1 MTYFH
6 PFYVFVELFLC
17 VLLFLKVTSLWI
29 SILLLAYSTQDHR
42 INMHNWPYLNNPI
55 LNKNQFLPN
64 AEIKT
69 LNIKRICLPSA
80 HKSTHVLY
88 SRLWILCYF
97 DQYNCFTLSHW
108 KWSAN
113 EKFWHFFKVKSK
125 RYLKWYQF
133 GDMIK
138 AIIKTSIFCDISCLF
153 SFKKVFMHMFIT
165 RQGYLCQGPAIT
177 NLLCY
182 ISPSSVWLKPAFLHL
197 WTNIHICWELRGR
210 WYHFW
215 LVSLNSLWVFL
226 ASPRL
231 VCF

>member
-1 MTYFH
+1 M
-6 PFYVFVELFLC
+6 L
-17 VLLFLKVTSLWI
+17 
-29 SILLLAYSTQDHR
+29 
-42 INMHNWPYLNNPI
+42 
-55 LNKNQFLPN
+55 
-64 AEIKT
+64 
-69 LNIKRICLPSA
+69 
-80 HKSTHVLY
+80 
-88 SRLWILCYF
+88 F

-133 GDMIK
+133 KDMIK

-177 NLLCY
+177 DLLCY

>member
-1 MTYFH
+1 MYYIQDYEY
-6 PFYVFVELFLC
+6 YVILINIIALLCLTENGRQMRNLGFFL
-17 VLLFLKVTSLWI
+17 
-29 SILLLAYSTQDHR
+29 
-42 INMHNWPYLNNPI
+42 
-55 LNKNQFLPN
+55 
-64 AEIKT
+64 
-69 LNIKRICLPSA
+69 
-80 HKSTHVLY
+80 
-88 SRLWILCYF
+88 
-97 DQYNCFTLSHW
+97 
-108 KWSAN
+108 
-113 EKFWHFFKVKSK
+113 KVKSK

-177 NLLCY
+177 DLLCY